1 MKYLYIILGGG
12 FGAALRYLSSVFIY
26 NTFNKTF
33 PLGTLFVNVAGCFII
48 GFLFTLFEKFT
59 ISSNTRLFIFVGLL
73 GGFTTFSSFGL
84 ETINLL
90 KQLEYKYAF
99 LNFFLNNFLGF
110 LFVFIGFTLAK
121 IIFKD

>member
-1 MKYLYIILGGG
+1 MKFLYIILGGG

-33 PLGTLFVNVAGCFII
+33 PLGTLFVNITGCFII
-48 GFLFTLFEKFT
+48 GFLFGLFEKFT
-59 ISSNTRLFIFVGLL
+59 VGSNLRLFIFVGLL

-84 ETINLL
+84 ETFNLL
-90 KQLEYKYAF
+90 RQSEFKYAF

-110 LFVFIGFTLAK
+110 VFVFAGFTLVK